1 MQARTDRERQRQPNL
16 CGRPLLTPPP
26 SDQMCVA
33 RGLDDTI
40 TSQCTAYVTA
50 MCPDVCGCVCVAV
63 CVCRRGGT
71 HWKGAWNDHDQERWT
86 QKARVLLRNSI
97 SNAEGGDEY
106 NAAVGDMSV
115 EGDVSVASH
124 ATPAPASTVGAPA
137 RVDLPEVGSERRPH
151 KKGSGCVAC
160 RQLLP

>member
-1 MQARTDRERQRQPNL
+1 MWL
-16 CGRPLLTPPP
+16 CVCVCVCVC
-26 SDQMCVA
+26 MCV
-33 RGLDDTI
+33 
-40 TSQCTAYVTA
+40 CV
-50 MCPDVCGCVCVAV
+50 CVCVCGCVCVAV